1 MNETDIPHEFLCPIT
16 LDIMNE
22 PVICNDGYTYEK
34 NMIIN
39 LPNSISPITRKLIDK
54 NNLIPNRNLKDAIER
69 YKLSQSHSVLQNQKI
84 TNMNKLEKFEYEQ
97 KIKKQELQNKI
108 NNERL
113 EKEKRDREEYIK
125 KQKEEQYNI
134 KLNRI
139 LEMFNSQNTALFN
152 YGDFQSY
159 NHGMNGMR
167 NLSFTYNERGKHK
180 YILTIEMLKS
190 IKSQNKELISKKY
203 DKMMNDYMWVQKYIL
218 DKETNGFVEFIF
230 DEFIP
235 DIDNL
240 ITKITQE
247 IEVNEIIIKERSK
260 YYSYDGCEVGRNQEL
275 ITKLNLIKGI
285 KNKEIKSKEYYIVN
299 YEKFCDDFSIYTLR
313 NDKLL
318 NLNGKPW
325 NILYYWVDTKR
336 VMFNNLII
344 NILDIYDDST
354 INNINFI
361 KYTNYDYVAGGN
373 CNPSIT
379 YSHILNMY
387 TKVILSF
394 TRINPITEQ
403 HHHESYIQSDYESK
417 YFEPLIMLTKN
428 ILELIDF
435 LQNDI

>member
-1 MNETDIPHEFLCPIT
+1 MNETEIPHEFLCPIT

-39 LPNSISPITRKLIDK
+39 LPNSISPLTRKLIDK

-69 YKLSQSHSVLQNQKI
+69 YKLSQIKPVLPNQKI

-97 KIKKQELQNKI
+97 KIKKQELQIKI

-113 EKEKRDREEYIK
+113 EKEKRDKEEYIK

-134 KLNRI
+134 KLKRI
-139 LEMFNSQNTALFN
+139 LEMFNSQNIALFN

-159 NHGMNGMR
+159 NHGMNAMR
-167 NLSFTYNERGKHK
+167 NLTFTYNERGYHK
-180 YILTIEMLKS
+180 YMITIEMLKS
-190 IKSQNKELISKKY
+190 INSYNKELISKKY
-203 DKMMNDYMWVQKYIL
+203 DKMMNDYMWVQKYLL

-230 DEFIP
+230 DNFIP

-247 IEVNEIIIKERSK
+247 IEQNERSK
-260 YYSYDGCEVGRNQEL
+260 FNHSYNESEVSRNQEL

-285 KNKEIKSKEYYIVN
+285 KNKELKSKEYYIVN
-299 YEKFCDDFSIYTLR
+299 YEKFCDDFSINHHHNR
-313 NDKLL
+313 SI
-318 NLNGKPW
+318 LNGKPW
-325 NILYYWVDTKR
+325 NILYYWVETKR
-336 VMFNNLII
+336 VMFNTLIK

-354 INNINFI
+354 NNINLI

-373 CNPSIT
+373 CSPSTT

-387 TKVILSF
+387 TKVIQSF

-403 HHHESYIQSDYESK
+403 HHYESYIQSDYEPK